1 MTRPRLTRE
10 TAEQLA
16 ELWDREAEGLLR
28 YTTVTTNSAAEAGD
42 LVQRAFEAAAL
53 SWEKV
58 GQRRPDEQ
66 RAWLRRT
73 CRNMWIDSVRRSKRL
88 GDLQS
93 DLAERYHRTEPDPA
107 SLALTRAAV
116 DHCLNVINRFPTA
129 RRRVA
134 LLYFLEEH
142 SPMMI
147 ADFLGIASSS
157 VRVHVS
163 KARRQLREELAEF
176 MTGPHEQCSAL
187 GSVLGEEARA

>member
-1 MTRPRLTRE
+1 M
-10 TAEQLA
+10 A
-16 ELWDREAEGLLR
+16 ELWDREAEGLR
-28 YTTVTTNSAAEAGD
+28 KYTTVITNNAAEAGD

-53 SWEKV
+53 SWDKV
-58 GQRRPDEQ
+58 GQRGPEEQ
-66 RAWLRRT
+66 RAWLRRA

-88 GDLQS
+88 GELRP

-107 SLALTRAAV
+107 SLVLTRAAV
-116 DHCLNVINRFPTA
+116 DHCLRVINGFPKA

-142 SPMMI
+142 SALMI
-147 ADFLGIASSS
+147 AELLGITASG

-176 MTGPHEQCSAL
+176 VASPNEQRTA
-187 GSVLGEEARA
+187 LGEEARA